1 MDSQEQIRVVYT
13 CGLCEEICEKIPG
26 HPCLEGYT
34 RLYIDQNH
42 YFYPMLDDG
51 KSIVRRSMM
60 PGNKE
65 AIVMD
70 NQENLSPNIPEP
82 VRLSKK
88 STGVPIAKTA
98 RNKKLTDVEVELLIL
113 EVQKR
118 TPLWDI
124 SSPLEKRNRETVR
137 RLWNEVSV
145 ELNGKLDGTE
155 AQKKFKSLRDTFRK
169 FVQTEQH
176 ASGSARPDIKEKWKY
191 YDTMEFLRDSC
202 LLRPTHTNVSQDL
215 QEEADHTTTPNDDD
229 RDDISTTISTS
240 ADSHNRRSRRN
251 TVTDEES
258 ASAINRIADALS
270 REESNVV
277 LPAPPPSDE
286 VDAMLHAAGLQLRRL
301 PYARRME
308 TLLDIVQMVHTRVM
322 NKETQ

>member
-229 RDDISTTISTS
+229 RDDISTTISIGCQLHGTHQCEAQGKAATGKNKQRFQPLFS
-240 ADSHNRRSRRN
+240 RNMPFIPGTKYLLHLILQNRNYILISEAKNLLLIYFTRC
-251 TVTDEES
+251 
-258 ASAINRIADALS
+258 NRFHS
-270 REESNVV
+270 EHRV
-277 LPAPPPSDE
+277 LKFNIIKY
-286 VDAMLHAAGLQLRRL
+286 Q
-301 PYARRME
+301 
-308 TLLDIVQMVHTRVM
+308 T
-322 NKETQ
+322 

>member
-1 MDSQEQIRVVYT
+1 MRD
-13 CGLCEEICEKIPG
+13 LPFK
-26 HPCLEGYT
+26 HEG
-34 RLYIDQNH
+34 
-42 YFYPMLDDG
+42 
-51 KSIVRRSMM
+51 S
-60 PGNKE
+60 
-65 AIVMD
+65 
-70 NQENLSPNIPEP
+70 EP
-82 VRLSKK
+82 VRLSRK

-113 EVQKR
+113 GVQKR

-124 SSPLEKRNRETVR
+124 SLPLEQRNRETVR
-137 RLWNEVSV
+137 RLWDEVSA
-145 ELNGKLDGTE
+145 ELNGKLNATD

-169 FVQTEQH
+169 IVQAEQH
-176 ASGSARPDIKEKWKY
+176 ASGSARIDIKEKWKY

-202 LLRPTHTNVSQDL
+202 LLRTTHTNVSQDL

-240 ADSHNRRSRRN
+240 PDSHRRSRRN

-258 ASAINRIADALS
+258 VSVMNRIADALS
-270 REESNVV
+270 REEPNIV
-277 LPAPPPSDE
+277 LLAPPPSDE

-301 PYARRME
+301 PYARRLE

-322 NKETQ
+322 NEETQ

>member
-51 KSIVRRSMM
+51 KSIVRWSMM

-169 FVQTEQH
+169 FVQTEQPCQ
-176 ASGSARPDIKEKWKY
+176 RFRK
-191 YDTMEFLRDSC
+191 T
-202 LLRPTHTNVSQDL
+202 
-215 QEEADHTTTPNDDD
+215 
-229 RDDISTTISTS
+229 
-240 ADSHNRRSRRN
+240 
-251 TVTDEES
+251 
-258 ASAINRIADALS
+258 
-270 REESNVV
+270 
-277 LPAPPPSDE
+277 
-286 VDAMLHAAGLQLRRL
+286 
-301 PYARRME
+301 
-308 TLLDIVQMVHTRVM
+308 
-322 NKETQ
+322 